1 MVYEGPEFAVVS
13 KDCVYTIHSDSNN
26 IGRSAFI
33 FTEEETC
40 PQKYLTDE
48 KVIGLKV
55 DAMMW
60 NPSLIKWKW
69 QPQKTWFNAQDT
81 VYEFKTTKKHAR
93 IMSSVYPKE

>member
-60 NPSLIKWKW
+60 NPSLIK
-69 QPQKTWFNAQDT
+69 
-81 VYEFKTTKKHAR
+81 
-93 IMSSVYPKE
+93 